1 MRPIDLREHQP
12 SGPWTLS
19 IAERDGLREVLPS
32 VTVEPV
38 RGAEGTYCLTPGS
51 IVGVVEIGEL
61 SASVRPKL
69 DIARVLFLACYAMGA
84 FKLREMDRFAFEEAT
99 TLVEALASALAAAAR
114 RAFAGGLLHG
124 YRTEEDALH
133 TVRGRIRIEDQ
144 LRRRFGVG
152 VPVEVRYD
160 EYTDD
165 VTANRL
171 VKAAVERL
179 GRMRLRSRR
188 SRDVLR
194 WIAARLENV
203 SLVEYP
209 PAAVPGITFDRLN
222 EHYREVVAL
231 ARLVLRHWSFE
242 TRRGAV
248 RAPGFLIDMNRVFQ
262 EFVTRALREEL
273 AVSERVLQ
281 SDDRIDDV
289 HLDDARHVRL
299 QPDLAWWDGVR
310 YTFVADAKY
319 KRSESGSAPNA
330 DLYQLLAYATA
341 LDLPGGML
349 IYAEGEAPV
358 PCRVR
363 NSGKLLDTFALDL
376 TGTADELLASV
387 AALGLCVRALRE
399 QPWVNRA
406 AWSTSDHGANAQLD
420 ARVCR

>member
-1 MRPIDLREHQP
+1 MRPIDLREYEQ
-12 SGPWTLS
+12 SKAVQLS
-19 IAERDGLREVLPS
+19 VAERDALRIALPR
-32 VTVEPV
+32 VTAEPV
-38 RGAEGTYCLTPGS
+38 PGTDGTYFLTPDS
-51 IVGVVEIGEL
+51 IVGAVEIGEL
-61 SASVRPKL
+61 SVSIQPKL
-69 DIARVLFLACYAMGA
+69 EIARVLFLACYAMGA
-84 FKLREMDRFAFEEAT
+84 FKPREMERFAFEEAT

-144 LRRRFGVG
+144 LRRTFGVG

-242 TRRGAV
+242 IRRGAV

-281 SDDRIDDV
+281 SDDRINDV

-341 LDLPGGML
+341 LDLPGGLL
-349 IYAEGEAPV
+349 IYAEGEQP
-358 PCRVR
+358 PTHRVR
-363 NSGKLLDTFALDL
+363 HSGKLLGTHALDL
-376 TGTADELLASV
+376 SGTTDELLEGI
-387 AALGLCVRALRE
+387 AALARRVRALRAE
-399 QPWVNRA
+399 TWVNRA
-406 AWSTSDHGANAQLD
+406 A
-420 ARVCR
+420 